1 MSIPR
6 SLRDRWSAGDT
17 TIGAWLSYREPLLAE
32 IAATS
37 GYDYVCIDLQHGLM
51 DLDVAS
57 NMLGATARTDTVPMA
72 RVPWNEPGMIGRMLD
87 AGALAIV
94 VPMVNDAEQAA
105 RAVDACRY
113 APLGSRSFGP
123 VVPNNR
129 YGPTY
134 PTAANDLVAV
144 IPMIETREALANVDE
159 IVSVPGVDAVYIGP
173 ADLSISLGLPPAM
186 DHDAAEFND
195 ALDAVVAACNRH
207 GVTPGVHANPS
218 IAAKRHAQGFRMI
231 TVGYEIFAAMTALR
245 NDGKTSRAAIAE
257 L

>member
-6 SLRDRWSAGDT
+6 SLRERWAAGET
-17 TIGAWLSYREPLLAE
+17 TVGAWLTYREPLLAE

-51 DLDVAS
+51 DLDVGS
-57 NMLGATARTDTVPMA
+57 NMLGAMARTDAVPMA

-94 VPMVNDAEQAA
+94 VPMVNTAEQAA
-105 RAVDACRY
+105 RAVEACRY
-113 APLGSRSFGP
+113 APAGMRSFGP

-134 PTAANDLVAV
+134 PSVANDLVAV
-144 IPMIETREALANVDE
+144 IPMIETVEALANVDE

-173 ADLSISLGLPPAM
+173 ADLSISLGLPPGM
-186 DHDAAEFND
+186 DHDDASFNEALLTVVD
-195 ALDAVVAACNRH
+195 ACRRH

-218 IAAKRHAQGFRMI
+218 IAAKRHQQGFRMI
-231 TVGYEIFAAMTALR
+231 TVGYEIFVAQAALR
-245 NDGKTSRAAIAE
+245 NDIRITRQAIAGQ
-257 L
+257 